1 MKQSGVLRHL
11 LLLLLALLLGCTSMK
26 VVRLSDQSL
35 PQLRHWT
42 EVDVYQDIG
51 KVPSSYQEIAVLE
64 ISSAVTKEKMLR
76 DSQRRAA
83 ELGGSG
89 IVLERVGK
97 HEEMTLIFY
106 GDGFIP
112 VCDERWDARVL
123 VIRVN

>member
-1 MKQSGVLRHL
+1 MRQSGVLRYVL
-11 LLLLLALLLGCTSMK
+11 LLFPALVLGCTSMR
-26 VVRLSDQSL
+26 VISLSDQRL

-42 EVDVYQDIG
+42 QVDVYEHIG
-51 KVPSSYQEIAVLE
+51 EVPESYREIAVLE

-83 ELGGSG
+83 ELGRSG

-97 HEEMTLIFY
+97 HEEMSLIFY

-112 VCDERWDARVL
+112 VCDERWDGRVL